1 MTRKYVVSVAD
12 VTGYD
17 ANDTIILT
25 GKTLLDSSITVSVSE
40 VEVRA
45 GKGNPLIYRYFHS
58 GKFEI
63 ALTDAQ
69 FNLNYL
75 GSAVGSSVST
85 GVNVWTSENVTVD
98 GGGAGT
104 VTGTPLATSS
114 GNLYGWVK
122 SASGTDERVTF
133 TGSNFT
139 CSTLSDTVC
148 VTYFA
153 LDAAARQINVPASIL
168 PSTLRLVLK
177 ADLCTGD
184 IAGSNKIGE
193 IQIEVPKAQLSGG
206 FTLQLK
212 ADGVANTPL
221 SALALADEDLT
232 DLACSSTAIFA
243 KITEILTSANWYDN
257 LIGISIKDGNFTLG
271 TTLGTKTLVVYGI
284 KNTGD
289 APFIINNSELSFS
302 SSDTGKATA
311 GLHTG
316 LITGVAAGTSTI
328 SVVVDD
334 VSTIEAQCV
343 VTVPS

>member
-12 VTGYD
+12 VTGFD

-25 GKTLLDSSITVSVSE
+25 GKTLIDSSITVSVSE
-40 VEVRA
+40 VELRA

-75 GSAVGSSVST
+75 GSAVGSGVTT
-85 GVNVWTSENVTVD
+85 GANVWTSENVTVD

-122 SASGTDERVTF
+122 SASGVDERVTF

-153 LDAAARQINVPASIL
+153 LDAAARTINVPASIL

-177 ADLCTGD
+177 ADLCSGD
-184 IAGSNKIGE
+184 VAGSNKIGE

-206 FTLQLK
+206 FSIQMK

-221 SALALADEDLT
+221 AAMALADEDLT
-232 DLACSSTAIFA
+232 DLACSSTSIFA
-243 KITEILTSANWYDN
+243 KITEILTSANWYDG
-257 LIGISIKDGNFTLG
+257 LIGISVQGGNFGLTSG
-271 TTLGTKTLVVYGI
+271 TSPKTLVCYGV
-284 KNTGD
+284 KNNGD
-289 APFIINNSELSFS
+289 RPFIIPNTELSFTS
-302 SSDTGKATA
+302 ETTGVATA

-316 LITGVAAGTSTI
+316 IITRIGNGTSLLT
-328 SVVVDD
+328 VVVDD
-334 VSTIEAQCV
+334 ANTIETQ
-343 VTVPS
+343 VTVTCS